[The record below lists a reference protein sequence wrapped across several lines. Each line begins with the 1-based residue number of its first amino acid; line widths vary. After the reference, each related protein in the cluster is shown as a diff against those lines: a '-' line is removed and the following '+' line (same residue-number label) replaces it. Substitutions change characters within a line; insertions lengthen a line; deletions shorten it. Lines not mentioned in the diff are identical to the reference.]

1 MLRRLF
7 FILPILFGTV
17 LLFALVDFNP
27 VSPETAAEPEPRQ
40 VDFFVI
46 NAQRM
51 QFKADGSL
59 HSELKS
65 PKIEHFLDNEISL
78 LQTPDLLIYQDS
90 SPPWQVQ
97 SELAEVSPDG
107 KRVELIR
114 NVRISHRD
122 EKNRDMLVT
131 SPHMTLLPEDH
142 YASTDAPVRIESPH
156 GISSGIGMQAWLKE
170 RRLNLLKNARGQYEA
185 P

>member
-27 VSPETAAEPEPRQ
+27 VLPEAASEPQTRP
-40 VDFFVI
+40 VDFFII
-46 NAQRM
+46 NARRT

-59 HSELKS
+59 HSQLLS
-65 PKIEHFLDNEISL
+65 PKIEHFLESEISL
-78 LQTPDLLIYQDS
+78 LQNPDLLLYQEDTQ
-90 SPPWQVQ
+90 PWRVLSAQ
-97 SELAEVSPDG
+97 AEVSPDG
-107 KRVELIR
+107 KEVKLQG

-122 EKNRDMLVT
+122 EKNRDTLVT
-131 SPHMTLLPEDH
+131 SPHITLLPEDH
-142 YASTDAPVRIESPH
+142 YASTDAPVRIEMPQ
-156 GISSGIGMQAWLKE
+156 GVSSGIGMQAWLKE
-170 RRLNLLKNARGQYEA
+170 RKLNLLKNARGQYEA

>member
-17 LLFALVDFNP
+17 LLFVLVDFDP
-27 VSPETAAEPEPRQ
+27 VSPETGAEAAPRQ

-46 NAQRM
+46 NAHRL

-59 HSELKS
+59 HSELTS
-65 PKIEHFLDNEISL
+65 PRIEHFLESEISL
-78 LQTPDLLIYQDS
+78 LQTPDLLIYQDN
-90 SPPWQVQ
+90 PQPWRVQ
-97 SELAEVSPDG
+97 SEMAEVSPDG
-107 KRVELIR
+107 KQVKLQG
-114 NVRISHRD
+114 NVRIYRRD
-122 EKNRDMLVT
+122 EKNRDTRVT

-142 YASTDAPVRIESPH
+142 YASTDAPVRIEMPQ
-156 GISSGIGMQAWLKE
+156 GITNGIGMQAWLKE

>member
-7 FILPILFGTV
+7 FILPIVLGTV

-27 VSPETAAEPEPRQ
+27 VLQEVASEPESRP

-46 NAQRM
+46 NARRL
-51 QFKADGSL
+51 QFKADGGL
-59 HSELKS
+59 HSQLLS
-65 PKIEHFLDNEISL
+65 PKVEHFLDSEISL
-78 LQTPDLLIYQDS
+78 LQSPDLLLYQEDTQ
-90 SPPWQVQ
+90 PWRVR
-97 SELAEVSPDG
+97 SALAEVSPDG
-107 KRVELIR
+107 KQVKLQG

-122 EKNRDMLVT
+122 EKNRDTLIT

-142 YASTDAPVRIESPH
+142 YASTDAPVRIEMPQ
-156 GISSGIGMQAWLKE
+156 GVSSGIGMQAWLKE